1 MIFRKN
7 EVSSDVM
14 GHHEYCKTW
23 VPIVEETLQCQMKP
37 GNIEDKYAVPV
48 IKKVKDAG
56 HLMNSKR
63 GKFVETVFFP

>member
-14 GHHEYCKTW
+14 GYHEYCKTW
-23 VPIVEETLQCQMKP
+23 VPIVGETLQCQMKP